1 MRTNLNKF
9 YAMLI
14 FIFLLSP
21 SLYGYISV
29 TQTNKRTDYNG
40 REIANLVERK
50 LIQLGYENV
59 MKVIG
64 NEWVAGNL
72 CYHLKSKPKCVILNT
87 NKLVISAEG
96 KNGLASFV
104 LSQLISNNYK

>member
-1 MRTNLNKF
+1 M
-9 YAMLI
+9 
-14 FIFLLSP
+14 
-21 SLYGYISV
+21 
-29 TQTNKRTDYNG
+29 
-40 REIANLVERK
+40 ERK

>member
-1 MRTNLNKF
+1 MRMNLNKF

-59 MKVIG
+59 MEIIG

-87 NKLVISAEG
+87 NTLVISAEG
-96 KNGLASFV
+96 KNGPASFV
-104 LSQLISNNYK
+104 LSQLISNN